1 MDALERGQRKLAVS
15 VRKALQTSLAAQQQ
29 KQDEA
34 EPARAPPE
42 LERQVAQRL
51 RHQDDRL
58 DKVLKLVDTLTDKVM
73 LAGARP
79 GSPPPNGAGPRDRAT
94 LELKSQVEE
103 LEVRVRMISSQAEM
117 IASGLPME
125 GCSHSGLPPALES
138 LSARMDRN
146 MSEVSWRLDQLD
158 EQRDQQRLATREL
171 AGHLPEAEQ
180 KVDRLW
186 SQCQASFAKVQEHQV
201 QLGLLRSTVERVD
214 DQLKELLD
222 PVEAVDRWPAAD
234 CGPSPTLAHG
244 ACWPAAT
251 GGSSMAETVDPAA
264 QQYQGGRWRAEDD
277 FRARGQM
284 LAEIMKRLHDN
295 PDSHAGTPGGAAAD
309 G

>member
-1 MDALERGQRKLAVS
+1 V
-15 VRKALQTSLAAQQQ
+15 QQQ

-34 EPARAPPE
+34 ESARASPE

-58 DKVLKLVDTLTDKVM
+58 DKVLKLVDSLTDKVM

-79 GSPPPNGAGPRDRAT
+79 PGSPPPNGAGTRDRAT

-103 LEVRVRMISSQAEM
+103 LEVRVRMISSQTEM
-117 IASGLPME
+117 IASGLPTE
-125 GCSHSGLPPALES
+125 GWNHSSLPPVLES
-138 LSARMDRN
+138 LNARVDRN
-146 MSEVSWRLDQLD
+146 MSEVSWRLDQLA
-158 EQRDQQRLATREL
+158 EQRDQQRLAMREL

-186 SQCQASFAKVQEHQV
+186 SQCQASFAKVQEQQV

-214 DQLKELLD
+214 DQLKQLLD
-222 PVEAVDRWPAAD
+222 PLATNRRPAAD
-234 CGPSPTLAHG
+234 FGPSTAPAHG
-244 ACWPAAT
+244 ACWRAAT
-251 GGSSMAETVDPAA
+251 GGSPAAETVELVSE
-264 QQYQGGRWRAEDD
+264 QHRGGRWEAEDD

-295 PDSHAGTPGGAAAD
+295 PDSRAGSPGGAASD
-309 G
+309 V